1 MTDRTPI
8 PPRDV
13 SPEGP
18 SHNRRI
24 PPLVWI
30 VLGLLVIALGIGAV
44 GGFGMNHA
52 EQAKSAPAAS
62 PP

>member
-1 MTDRTPI
+1 MTEQRPV
-8 PPRDV
+8 PPADA

-30 VLGLLVIALGIGAV
+30 ILALVVAVLAV
-44 GGFGMNHA
+44 GMFGGLNMNHA
-52 EQAKSAPAAS
+52 EQAKAEAAS
-62 PP
+62 TP

>member
-1 MTDRTPI
+1 MTEQRPI

-24 PPLVWI
+24 PPLVWVI
-30 VLGLLVIALGIGAV
+30 LTLVIAVLAIGTV
-44 GGFGMNHA
+44 GGLNMNHA
-52 EQAKSAPAAS
+52 EQAKTAS
-62 PP
+62 TPT